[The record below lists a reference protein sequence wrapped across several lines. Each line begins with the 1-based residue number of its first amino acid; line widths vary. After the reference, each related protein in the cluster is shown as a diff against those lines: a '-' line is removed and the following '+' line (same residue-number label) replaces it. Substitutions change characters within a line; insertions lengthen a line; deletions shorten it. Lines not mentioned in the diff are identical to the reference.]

1 MVEADTKRVSK
12 GYLQRNQ
19 AFATVIEAPG
29 FYEGDTEE
37 YSRRVVETE
46 LRNIGFL
53 THIVVAWH
61 ALELRETDLEVVLSQ
76 IKKYFGPTILDK
88 LIFAVTFCDSS
99 SKAKK
104 YRSKRG
110 ISFNSISA
118 MICEKVGQS
127 FSTEEE
133 PLIYFLCAKQPRD
146 PSRKELVRFLNSGL
160 QWSTFPVSRMQ
171 PWTSLGLAAS
181 QQEEEKVPAPP
192 AEDDYEAV
200 DEDVFEA
207 EDQSGPPVSSVSL
220 SNLHQA
226 SQPGLGRGR
235 GGVSASTT
243 ALPQQGRRGGR
254 KLLSSTSSTPALQH
268 QHKTAGRGKSQPSL
282 FGGPRSRSR
291 SRSNLAKTTSNLAL
305 EQSESRRSGRPRG
318 RGGSRS
324 GSRSRAGPAQDQTG
338 ARDDLDDSRRTPRG
352 RGGGGGGGQSSMFRS
367 RSKSRSRGGLA
378 GLAKTR
384 SNLALQDSQPNLSQ
398 PNLYEDSPVREG
410 EGGGGP
416 DSETLERRPRGR
428 MFSSGSTGGST
439 ARRRGRSKSRER
451 LRQSRQNLRQSE
463 SLPRPRTGP
472 DEPERAPM
480 RRSRSQWSVGSANRR
495 RQQQQQE
502 RKPGDCVVL

>member
-12 GYLQRNQ
+12 GYLARNQ
-19 AFATVIEAPG
+19 AFATVLEAPG

-37 YSRRVVETE
+37 FSRQVVETE

-181 QQEEEKVPAPP
+181 QQEEEEKVPAPP

-324 GSRSRAGPAQDQTG
+324 GSKS
-338 ARDDLDDSRRTPRG
+338 
-352 RGGGGGGGQSSMFRS
+352 RGGAGGGQSSMFRS

-378 GLAKTR
+378 GLTKTR

-398 PNLYEDSPVREG
+398 PT
-410 EGGGGP
+410 P
-416 DSETLERRPRGR
+416 DSETLERPRGR
-428 MFSSGSTGGST
+428 MFSSGSTGST
-439 ARRRGRSKSRER
+439 ARRRGRSRER

-495 RQQQQQE
+495 RQQQQQQE

>member
-12 GYLQRNQ
+12 GYLARNQ
-19 AFATVIEAPG
+19 AFATVLEAPG

-37 YSRRVVETE
+37 FSRQVVETE

-171 PWTSLGLAAS
+171 PWTSLGLAN
-181 QQEEEKVPAPP
+181 QEEEEKVPPPP

-338 ARDDLDDSRRTPRG
+338 ARDDLNDSRRTPRG
-352 RGGGGGGGQSSMFRS
+352 RGGGGGGQSSMFRS

-398 PNLYEDSPVREG
+398 PA
-410 EGGGGP
+410 P
-416 DSETLERRPRGR
+416 DSETLERPRGR
-428 MFSSGSTGGST
+428 MLSSGSTGST
-439 ARRRGRSKSRER
+439 ARRRGRSRER

-495 RQQQQQE
+495 RQQQQQQQE

>member
-12 GYLQRNQ
+12 GYLARNQ
-19 AFATVIEAPG
+19 AFATVLEAPG

-37 YSRRVVETE
+37 FSRQVVETE

-181 QQEEEKVPAPP
+181 QQEEEEKVPAPP

-324 GSRSRAGPAQDQTG
+324 GSKS
-338 ARDDLDDSRRTPRG
+338 
-352 RGGGGGGGQSSMFRS
+352 RGGAGGGQSSMFRS

-398 PNLYEDSPVREG
+398 PA
-410 EGGGGP
+410 P
-416 DSETLERRPRGR
+416 DSETLERPRGR
-428 MFSSGSTGGST
+428 MFSSGSTGST
-439 ARRRGRSKSRER
+439 ARRRGRSRER

-495 RQQQQQE
+495 RQQQQQQQE